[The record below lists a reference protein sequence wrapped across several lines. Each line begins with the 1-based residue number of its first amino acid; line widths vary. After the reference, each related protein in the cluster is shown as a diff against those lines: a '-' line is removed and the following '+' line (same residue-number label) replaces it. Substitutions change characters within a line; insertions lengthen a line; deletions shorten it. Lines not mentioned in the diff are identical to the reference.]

1 MEEQKR
7 PKLLYV
13 EDDQNLAF
21 VTKDHLEMEGYEI
34 VHCENGLE
42 AFETF
47 KEQKFDLCI
56 VDVMLPI
63 LDGFTL
69 AKKIRRMNEAVPILF
84 LTAKS
89 LEEDKIEGLQLGGD
103 DYLTKPFSVE
113 ELKLKIEIFLKRSSI
128 APKPEE
134 PHEYSVGTYHFNY
147 KNLLLEGHGEKRTLT
162 QREADVLKEL
172 VMEKGNVVK
181 KSDILTRLWGDDDY
195 FVGRSLDVFI
205 SRLRKYLKEDPNI
218 KIENLHGVGF
228 RLSDVV
234 EVS

>member
-1 MEEQKR
+1 MNDQVK
-7 PKLLYV
+7 KLLYV

-21 VTKDHLEMEGYEI
+21 VTKDHLELSGYEV

-47 KEQKFDLCI
+47 KEQKFDLCV

-69 AKKIRRMNEAVPILF
+69 AKKIRKMNEAVPILF

-89 LEEDKIEGLQLGGD
+89 LEEDKIEGLSLGGD
-103 DYLTKPFSVE
+103 DYITKPFSIE
-113 ELKLKIEIFLKRSSI
+113 ELKLKIEVFLKRSSI

-134 PHEYSVGTYHFNY
+134 PTEFHIGKYYFHH
-147 KNLLLEGHGEKRTLT
+147 KNLKLQLNDDERTLT
-162 QREADVLKEL
+162 QREADVLLEL
-172 VMEKGNVVK
+172 VKEKGNVVK

-205 SRLRKYLKEDPNI
+205 SRLRKYMKEDGNV

-228 RLSDVV
+228 KLTD
-234 EVS
+234 EPIAVS

>member
-1 MEEQKR
+1 MEEQ

-21 VTKDHLEMEGYEI
+21 VTKDHLEEAGYDI
-34 VHCENGLE
+34 THCENGLE
-42 AFETF
+42 AFESF
-47 KEQKFDLCI
+47 KTNKFDLCV

-69 AKKIRRMNEAVPILF
+69 AKKIRKMNEAVPILF

-89 LEEDKIEGLQLGGD
+89 LEEDKIEGLQIGGD
-103 DYLTKPFSVE
+103 DYITKPFSME
-113 ELKLKIEIFLKRSSI
+113 ELKLKIEVFLKRSSI

-134 PHEYSVGTYHFNY
+134 PFEFNIGEYYFNH
-147 KNLLLEGHGEKRTLT
+147 KNLKLAREADEKILT
-162 QREADVLKEL
+162 QREADVLLEL
-172 VMEKGNVVK
+172 VKEKGNVVK

-205 SRLRKYLKEDPNI
+205 SRLRKYMKDDPNI
-218 KIENLHGVGF
+218 RIDNLHGVGF
-228 RLSDVV
+228 KLMDTAP
-234 EVS
+234 VSS